1 MDLTKAIQS
10 RRSVRKF
17 KDKKP
22 NWRDIIECIDSM
34 RYAPMAGNN
43 FTLKFILVTDEE
55 KINIIYFLN
64 LLKEKV

>member
-1 MDLTKAIQS
+1 MELNKAIKK

-22 NWRDIIECIDSM
+22 NWRDILECIDSV

-43 FTLKFILVTDEE
+43 FTLKFILVDD
-55 KINIIYFLN
+55 KDR
-64 LLKEKV
+64 KSVV